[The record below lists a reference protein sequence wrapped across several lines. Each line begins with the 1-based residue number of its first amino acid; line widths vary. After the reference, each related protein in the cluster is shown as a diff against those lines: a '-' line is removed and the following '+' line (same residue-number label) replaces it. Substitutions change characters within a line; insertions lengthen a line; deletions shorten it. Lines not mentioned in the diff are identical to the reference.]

1 MRFLLLLL
9 FLGLGIIHAQDVSV
23 TNLRFEQQ
31 ENTLGVGEIH
41 PRLSW
46 QLQSDQRDI
55 MQTAYQIRVAAS
67 EADLVRGRRLIHDSG
82 KVDSDASVLVDYAG
96 PAAGSREQRV
106 WQVRAWTG
114 SDQPTEWSQ
123 PARWETGLL
132 EPADWTAEWIEPD
145 LTEAEDRSMPA
156 PLLRREFDLG
166 NNIVSAR
173 LYITAHGVYEAKIN
187 GKRVG
192 DLLLT
197 PGWTVYDERLQYQT
211 YDVTDHL
218 RSGPNAIGV
227 ALGDGWY
234 RGYLAWADARNHY
247 GTKLGLLAQLEVTY
261 RNGKTERITT
271 DGDWRAG
278 TGAIRSSDI
287 YNGEVYDARR
297 EQSGWTEPGFSA
309 ENWAGVRVADHSKE
323 ILVAPVGPGV
333 RVTETLD
340 PVELIVT
347 PEGDTVLDF
356 SQNLVGRVAFS
367 VSGPAG
373 TTVTVEHA
381 EVLDKEGNFY
391 TTNLR
396 AAKQRIDYTLAG
408 GAEETFR
415 PQFTFMGFR
424 YIRVKGWPGT
434 LSPDRFTAEVIH
446 SDMRPTGTFTCSDS
460 LINQLQRN
468 IQWGQRGNFVDV
480 PTDCPQRDERLG
492 WTGDAQAFA
501 RTATFNYDV
510 SGFFQK
516 WLKDLAADQLESGSV
531 PFVIPHVLGANA
543 AGAAGWADVA
553 TIAPW
558 TMYLAYGDR
567 RILEEQYPSMQAW
580 VGYMEEKAGESML
593 WNTGFHFG
601 DWLFYSANDDNDG
614 RSAVTDKYLIAQS
627 FFVYSTDLLARTAEI
642 LGKTADATRYR
653 ELAKQLR
660 EAYLH
665 EYVTPGGRLVS
676 STQTA
681 YVLALH
687 FDILPE
693 DLREQAARRL
703 VENVRSYGHLTTGFL
718 GTPYLLEVLTRF
730 GYLDDAYQLLE
741 RKEYPSWLYPVT
753 RGATTI
759 WERWDGIKPDST
771 FQAITMNSFNHYAYG
786 AVGDWLYRTVAGLD
800 TDASEPGYRR
810 LKLRP
815 RPGGSLT
822 DATAELLT
830 PYGPAASGWQLSDAG
845 LTVNITVPPN
855 TTAELVLPDAT
866 AERVELDGELL
877 TGGNGVHE
885 VQQTDKNVTVLLGSG
900 SYRFF
905 VPTALGK

>member
-1 MRFLLLLL
+1 MRYILFLLLFGLAT
-9 FLGLGIIHAQDVSV
+9 LGAQSV
-23 TNLRFEQQ
+23 TVSDLRFEQQ
-31 ENTLGVGEIH
+31 ENTLGVGEAR

-46 QLQSDQRDI
+46 RLQSADRDV
-55 MQTAYQIRVAAS
+55 MQTAYQIRVAAN
-67 EADLVRGRRLIHDSG
+67 ETDLERGRRLIFDSG
-82 KVDSDASVLVDYAG
+82 KVDSDQSVLVSYAG

-114 SDQPTEWSQ
+114 SDQPSAWSP

-132 EPADWTAEWIEPD
+132 TPEEWTAGWIEPD
-145 LTEAEDRSMPA
+145 VTEDENRSMPA
-156 PLLRREFDLG
+156 PLLRREFELDR
-166 NNIVSAR
+166 NIASAR
-173 LYITAHGVYEAKIN
+173 LYITAHGVYEATIN

-197 PGWTVYDERLQYQT
+197 PGWTAYDERLQYQT

-218 RSGPNAIGV
+218 RTGANAIGV

-234 RGYLAWADARNHY
+234 RGYLAWGDARNHY
-247 GTKLGLLAQLEVTY
+247 GKTLGLLAQLEVTY
-261 RNGKTERITT
+261 RNGTSERFGT
-271 DGDWRAG
+271 DGEWRSG

-297 EQSGWTEPGFSA
+297 EQTGWTEPGFDVSD
-309 ENWAGVRVADHSKE
+309 WKGVRMVDHPRD

-356 SQNLVGRVAFS
+356 GQNLVGRVALS

-381 EVLDKEGNFY
+381 EVLDKMGNFY

-396 AAKQRIDYTLAG
+396 AAKQRLDYTLAG
-408 GAEETFR
+408 GGTETFR

-424 YIRVKGWPGT
+424 YARVRGWPGELT
-434 LSPDRFTAEVIH
+434 PGSFTAEVIH
-446 SDMRPTGTFTCSDS
+446 SDMQPTGTFTCSDS

-501 RTATFNYDV
+501 RTAAFNYDV
-510 SGFFQK
+510 SGFFRK
-516 WLKDLAADQLESGSV
+516 WLRDLEADQLESGSV
-531 PFVIPHVLGANA
+531 PFVIPNVLGEGA

-567 RILEEQYPSMQAW
+567 QVLEEQYRSMQAW
-580 VGYMEEKAGESML
+580 VKYMEDNAAGDNL

-601 DWLFYSANDDNDG
+601 DWLFYSAEDDNDG

-627 FFVYSTDLLARTAEI
+627 FFIHSTDLLARTADV
-642 LGKTADATRYR
+642 LDKPADAQRYR
-653 ELAKQLR
+653 ELAATLR
-660 EAYLH
+660 EAYLR
-665 EYVTPGGRLVS
+665 EYVTHNGRLVS

-687 FDILPE
+687 FDLLPE
-693 DLREQAARRL
+693 ALREQAAERL

-718 GTPYLLEVLTRF
+718 GTPYLLEVLTRY
-730 GYLDDAYQLLE
+730 GYLDDAYSLLE

-759 WERWDGIKPDST
+759 WERWDGIKPDSS
-771 FQAITMNSFNHYAYG
+771 FQAVTMNSFNHYAYG

-800 TDASEPGYRR
+800 TDAEKPGYRH
-810 LKLRP
+810 LLLNP
-815 RPGGSLT
+815 HPGGSLT
-822 DATAELLT
+822 DATAELMT
-830 PYGPAASGWQLSDAG
+830 PYGLAASGWALDG
-845 LTVNITVPPN
+845 EELTVNVTVPPN
-855 TTAELVLPDAT
+855 AT
-866 AERVELDGELL
+866 AALTLPAADPARVDLDGTTLS
-877 TGGNGVHE
+877 TGNGVHSAE
-885 VQQTDKNVTVLLGSG
+885 GIDGKVVVRLGSG
-900 SYRFF
+900 NYRFRLPAP
-905 VPTALGK
+905 VGK